1 MTAEQKIF
9 YVPVPEEEFYQRIGE
24 AVYGVF
30 IKQNFSLPNNE
41 RKTKWLNHIE
51 AAAYIKK
58 TPAALYKLSSE
69 RAVKFSKRGKSNF
82 YRIEDLEKY
91 LEDGLIKTTGEIVKE
106 VQLFPRKKYSITK
119 TQ

>member
-1 MTAEQKIF
+1 MDKIF
-9 YVPVPEEEFYQRIGE
+9 YVPVPEEEFYQRIGK

-30 IKQNFSLPNNE
+30 MRNNFAFPQKDQ
-41 RKTKWLNHIE
+41 KTKWLNHVE

-91 LEDGLIKTTGEIVKE
+91 LEEGLIKTSDEMVKE
-106 VQLFPRKKYSITK
+106 VRLKPRKNYLKTKYK
-119 TQ
+119 